1 VSSSGDVVQCIKHD
15 IEGLKPRD
23 VKLGI
28 HNVRMVGLE
37 LCVRPELLRNFLG
50 NLDESVHVLVFQISY
65 R

>member
-1 VSSSGDVVQCIKHD
+1 MTSCGDVVQRIKHNV
-15 IEGLKPRD
+15 EGLEPRD
-23 VKLGI
+23 VELGV

-50 NLDESVHVLVFQISY
+50 NLDESIHISAFHIYY